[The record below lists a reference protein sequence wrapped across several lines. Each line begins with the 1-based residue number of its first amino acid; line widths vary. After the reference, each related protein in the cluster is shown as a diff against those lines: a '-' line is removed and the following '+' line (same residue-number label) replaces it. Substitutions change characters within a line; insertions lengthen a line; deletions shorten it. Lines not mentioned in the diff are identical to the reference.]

1 MREIIIFKYDKTLI
15 TITIVGLHV
24 ITLLIG
30 MPIVYVWW
38 LLLSF
43 ISLFDTLIPVF
54 IILTRLLE
62 SWE

>member
-1 MREIIIFKYDKTLI
+1 MREIIIFNYDKTLI